1 VSTYVMI
8 TRFDYSR
15 MRISAYANIYIIYIT
30 YHGTFVTYYWCHTF
44 DQNGST
50 ALMYA
55 AEEDHRDTMNMLF
68 ENNATI
74 NLQNKVRI
82 ATEFS
87 NIYLYFQYMIIQ

>member
-1 VSTYVMI
+1 
-8 TRFDYSR
+8 
-15 MRISAYANIYIIYIT
+15 
-30 YHGTFVTYYWCHTF
+30 
-44 DQNGST
+44 
-50 ALMYA
+50 MYA

-74 NLQNKVRI
+74 NLQNKVRN